1 MATPSD
7 LSNQQWTSN
16 LTGTSSLSLRTVP
29 LSLPSCLGP
38 NEVLVKIH
46 SVSLNFKDAETV
58 NGQFNHHKSISLP
71 EEIIPCSD
79 AAGSIFRIG
88 AKVTRWQV
96 GDRVMSVGVPDF
108 WSGVLTEELLRGGIG
123 ASGKGVLCQYRVFKD
138 YALVP
143 TPAYMSDDEA
153 CTLQV
158 AGTTAWMAMNGLRPL
173 GHPGGQRETVLL
185 QGTGGVSM
193 QGLLIAK
200 ASGAEGMCSPLL
212 SLPACIQ
219 AKKPPT
225 LTRRIAKV
233 IITSSSDRKLA
244 QAQALGADH
253 VINYKTTPAWDEEIL
268 RLTHGR
274 GVDLIFENGG
284 ALTTVKSFNALKMG
298 GTIVGIGYVS
308 GKIDPPDE
316 RVNIN
321 VMVIKKNATYKG
333 LINGP
338 RERLDEMLAFYE
350 KHQLRPVI
358 DRVFAFED
366 AKAAFAYL
374 ESGGH
379 FGKIIIK
386 VA

>member
-7 LSNQQWTSN
+7 LPNQQWTSN
-16 LTGTSSLSLRTVP
+16 LTGTSSLTLRTVP
-29 LSLPSCLGP
+29 LPLPLPSCLGP
-38 NEVLVKIH
+38 DEVLVKIH

-58 NGQFNHHKSISLP
+58 NGQFTHHKSISLP
-71 EEIIPCSD
+71 DEIVPCSD

-88 AKVTRWQV
+88 AQVRRWQV
-96 GDRVMSVGVPDF
+96 GDRVLSVGVPDF
-108 WSGVLTEELLRGGIG
+108 WTGVLTEELLRGGIG

-173 GHPGGQRETVLL
+173 GHPGGQGETVLL

-200 ASGAEGMCSPLL
+200 ASGAE
-212 SLPACIQ
+212 
-219 AKKPPT
+219 
-225 LTRRIAKV
+225 V

-244 QAQALGADH
+244 QAKALGADH
-253 VINYKTTPAWDEEIL
+253 IINYKTTPAWDEEIL